1 MTATHINEA
10 MTDQRTNIA
19 SPHEILPEPTLSR
32 LPWYLAYVSLLKMR
46 RVAYVS
52 STAIARGIHLDA
64 SMVAKD
70 LSFVNVRGKTRI
82 GYEVME
88 LERELRNF
96 LGFDRE
102 HNAVIA
108 GVGSLGAALI
118 ADSGLQRYGLDI
130 VAGFDV
136 EQTII
141 GTIISGVPVFDITQA
156 SEVCADM
163 HADIGVIAVPVEQ
176 AQAVAET
183 LIEAGVSALWNFTPC
198 RLLAP
203 DDIVIQNTSIYAHLA
218 VMYNRMNAKKTDIP
232 R

>member
-1 MTATHINEA
+1 MIPPMADT
-10 MTDQRTNIA
+10 RTVI
-19 SPHEILPEPTLSR
+19 SHEMLPEPTLSR
-32 LPWYLAYVSLLKMR
+32 LPWYLAYVSLLKVR

-82 GYEVME
+82 GYEVVE

-96 LGFDRE
+96 LGFDRQ

-136 EQTII
+136 ERSII
-141 GTIISGVPVFDITQA
+141 GTIISGVPVFDITQVA
-156 SEVCADM
+156 EVRADM
-163 HADIGVIAVPVEQ
+163 QAEIGVIAVPVEQ
-176 AQAVAET
+176 AQAVADT
-183 LIEAGVSALWNFTPC
+183 LIDAGVSALWNFTPC

-203 DDIVIQNTSIYAHLA
+203 ENIVIQNTSIYAHLA
-218 VMYNRMNAKKTDIP
+218 VMYNRINANNPDLT

>member
-1 MTATHINEA
+1 MADT
-10 MTDQRTNIA
+10 RTVI
-19 SPHEILPEPTLSR
+19 SHEMLPEPTLSR
-32 LPWYLAYVSLLKMR
+32 LPWYLAYVSLLKVR

-82 GYEVME
+82 GYEVVE

-96 LGFDRE
+96 LGFDRQ

-136 EQTII
+136 ERSII
-141 GTIISGVPVFDITQA
+141 GTIISGVPVFDITQVA
-156 SEVCADM
+156 EVRADM
-163 HADIGVIAVPVEQ
+163 QAEIGVIAVPVEQ
-176 AQAVAET
+176 AQAVADT
-183 LIEAGVSALWNFTPC
+183 LIDAGVSALWNFTPC

-203 DDIVIQNTSIYAHLA
+203 ENIVIQNTSIYAHLA
-218 VMYNRMNAKKTDIP
+218 VMYNRINANNPDLT

>member
-1 MTATHINEA
+1 MADTRIVSSH
-10 MTDQRTNIA
+10 DV
-19 SPHEILPEPTLSR
+19 LPEPTLSR
-32 LPWYLAYVSLLKMR
+32 LPWYLAYVSLLKVR

-70 LSFVNVRGKTRI
+70 LSFVK
-82 GYEVME
+82 
-88 LERELRNF
+88 RELRSF
-96 LGFDRE
+96 LGFDRQ

-136 EQTII
+136 ERSII

-156 SEVCADM
+156 AEVRADM
-163 HADIGVIAVPVEQ
+163 QAEIGVIAVPVEQ
-176 AQAVAET
+176 AQAVADT
-183 LIEAGVSALWNFTPC
+183 LIDAGVSALWNFTPC

-203 DDIVIQNTSIYAHLA
+203 ENIVIQNTSIYAHLA
-218 VMYNRMNAKKTDIP
+218 VMYNRINANNPDLT

>member
-1 MTATHINEA
+1 MILTMADTRIVSFH
-10 MTDQRTNIA
+10 DV
-19 SPHEILPEPTLSR
+19 LPEPTLSR
-32 LPWYLAYVSLLKMR
+32 LPWYLAYVSLLKVR

-82 GYEVME
+82 GYEVVE
-88 LERELRNF
+88 LERELRSF
-96 LGFDRE
+96 LGFDRQ

-136 EQTII
+136 ERSII
-141 GTIISGVPVFDITQA
+141 GTIISGVPVFDITQVA
-156 SEVCADM
+156 EVRADM
-163 HADIGVIAVPVEQ
+163 QAEIGVIAVPVEQ
-176 AQAVAET
+176 AQAVADT
-183 LIEAGVSALWNFTPC
+183 LIDAGVSALWNFTPC

-203 DDIVIQNTSIYAHLA
+203 ENIVIQNTSIYAHLA
-218 VMYNRMNAKKTDIP
+218 VMYNRINANNPDLT

>member
-1 MTATHINEA
+1 MMYMADTRIVSSH
-10 MTDQRTNIA
+10 DV
-19 SPHEILPEPTLSR
+19 LPEPTLSR
-32 LPWYLAYVSLLKMR
+32 LPWYLAYVSLLKVR

-82 GYEVME
+82 GYEVVE
-88 LERELRNF
+88 LERELRSF
-96 LGFDRE
+96 LGFDRQ

-108 GVGSLGAALI
+108 GVGSRGAALI

-136 EQTII
+136 ERSII
-141 GTIISGVPVFDITQA
+141 GTIISGVPVFDITQVA
-156 SEVCADM
+156 EVRADM
-163 HADIGVIAVPVEQ
+163 QAEIGVIAVPVEQ
-176 AQAVAET
+176 AQAVADT
-183 LIEAGVSALWNFTPC
+183 LIDAGVSALWNFTPC

-203 DDIVIQNTSIYAHLA
+203 ENIVIQNTSIYAHLA
-218 VMYNRMNAKKTDIP
+218 VMYNRINANNPDLT

>member
-1 MTATHINEA
+1 MADTRIVSFH
-10 MTDQRTNIA
+10 DV
-19 SPHEILPEPTLSR
+19 LPEPTLSR
-32 LPWYLAYVSLLKMR
+32 LPWYLAYVSLLKVR

-82 GYEVME
+82 GYEVVE
-88 LERELRNF
+88 LERELRSF
-96 LGFDRE
+96 LGFDRQ

-136 EQTII
+136 ERSII
-141 GTIISGVPVFDITQA
+141 GTIISGVPVFDITQVA
-156 SEVCADM
+156 EVRADM
-163 HADIGVIAVPVEQ
+163 QAEIGVIAVPVEQ
-176 AQAVAET
+176 AQAVADT
-183 LIEAGVSALWNFTPC
+183 LIDAGVSALWNFTPC

-203 DDIVIQNTSIYAHLA
+203 ENIVIQNTSIYAHLA
-218 VMYNRMNAKKTDIP
+218 VMYNRINANNPDLT

>member
-1 MTATHINEA
+1 MYKR
-10 MTDQRTNIA
+10 Q
-19 SPHEILPEPTLSR
+19 
-32 LPWYLAYVSLLKMR
+32 AYVSLLKVR

-82 GYEVME
+82 GYEVVE
-88 LERELRNF
+88 LERELRSF
-96 LGFDRE
+96 LGFDRQ

-136 EQTII
+136 ERSII
-141 GTIISGVPVFDITQA
+141 GTIISGVPVFDITQVA
-156 SEVCADM
+156 EVRADM
-163 HADIGVIAVPVEQ
+163 QAEIGVIAVPVEQ
-176 AQAVAET
+176 AQAVADT
-183 LIEAGVSALWNFTPC
+183 LIDAGVSALWNFTPC

-203 DDIVIQNTSIYAHLA
+203 ENIVIQNTSIYAHLA
-218 VMYNRMNAKKTDIP
+218 VMYNRINANNPDLT

>member
-1 MTATHINEA
+1 MILTMADTRIVSSH
-10 MTDQRTNIA
+10 DV
-19 SPHEILPEPTLSR
+19 LPEPPLSR
-32 LPWYLAYVSLLKMR
+32 LPWYLAYVSLLKVR

-82 GYEVME
+82 GYEVVE
-88 LERELRNF
+88 LERELRSF
-96 LGFDRE
+96 LGFDRQ

-136 EQTII
+136 ERSII

-156 SEVCADM
+156 AEVRADM
-163 HADIGVIAVPVEQ
+163 QAEIGVIAVPVEQ
-176 AQAVAET
+176 AQAVADT
-183 LIEAGVSALWNFTPC
+183 LIDAGVSALWNFTPC

-203 DDIVIQNTSIYAHLA
+203 ENIVIQNTSIYAHLA
-218 VMYNRMNAKKTDIP
+218 VMYNRINANNPDLT